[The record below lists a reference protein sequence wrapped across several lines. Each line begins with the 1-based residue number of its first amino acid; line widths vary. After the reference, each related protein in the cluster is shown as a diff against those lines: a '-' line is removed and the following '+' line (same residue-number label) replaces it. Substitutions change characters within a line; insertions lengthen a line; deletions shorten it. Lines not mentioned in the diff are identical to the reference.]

1 MILKI
6 VKKIFAAFLQSL
18 MLLVIGLVIKYLIL
32 DSKTSLQ
39 DILFWIGAIP
49 IAIFSIGV
57 FGDFYGRGD
66 ISYQLSRSV
75 NNQSS
80 NQRGVQDISDLKSG
94 LSWIMAGLFIWFYSY
109 FM

>member
-1 MILKI
+1 M
-6 VKKIFAAFLQSL
+6 
-18 MLLVIGLVIKYLIL
+18 VIKYLIL

-66 ISYQLSRSV
+66 ASYQLSRSV

-94 LSWIMAGLFIWFYSY
+94 LNWIMAGLFIWLYSY